1 MRRYFTFLIGLCL
14 ITSNSCQ
21 TQKHLKTGDDCFN
34 KGDYLCA
41 KQNYSEQKTLGS
53 EVEMDKK
60 IAQCDNCMN
69 LLALGTFYFANNDF
83 LKAKEQFDALLKI
96 NKNDPLAKEQLA
108 LCNQRLET
116 GELESNGFDL
126 AINEATQ
133 LNAQGVAFFN
143 EKKYEKAIELYRQS
157 AELGDAGG
165 QVNLGVMYRNGYG
178 VERDYAEASKWY
190 LKSAEQG
197 NSVGQRN
204 LGLLYENGFGVEK
217 DYNEAIKWYRKSAE
231 QGDADG
237 QIGLANM
244 FFRGFGVEQNFME
257 AFKLF
262 LQSAEQGNVMGQYN
276 TGLMYES
283 GNGVTQDTA
292 EALKWYSKASA
303 QGHERA
309 KTAAQRLSGN

>member
-1 MRRYFTFLIGLCL
+1 MRRYLTLLIGFCL
-14 ITSNSCQ
+14 MTLNSCQ
-21 TQKHLKTGDDCFN
+21 TQKYLKAGDDCFN

-41 KQNYSEQKTLGS
+41 KQSYSAQKTIGS

-60 IAQCDNCMN
+60 IAQCDDCMN
-69 LLALGTFYFANNDF
+69 LLALGNFYFTNNDF
-83 LKAKEQFDALLKI
+83 PKAKEQFEALLKI
-96 NKNDPLAKEQLA
+96 NKKDPFAKEKLA

-116 GELESNGFDL
+116 SGLDMPFY
-126 AINEATQ
+126 EAAQ
-133 LNAQGVAFFN
+133 LNAQGVSYFN
-143 EKKYEKAIELYRQS
+143 EKNYEKALELYRQS

-178 VERDYAEASKWY
+178 VERDYAEAAKWY
-190 LKSAEQG
+190 RKSAEQG

-217 DYNEAIKWYRKSAE
+217 DYDEAINWYRKSAE

-244 FFRGFGVEQNFME
+244 YFRGYGVEQDFVE

-262 LQSAEQGNVMGQYN
+262 LKSAEQGNVMGQYN
-276 TGLMYES
+276 IGLMYES
-283 GNGVTQDTA
+283 GNGVPQDTA
-292 EALKWYSKASA
+292 EAIKWYTKASA

-309 KTAAQRLSGN
+309 KNAALRLSVN